1 MIFFLKKYTPATY
14 WRDNMAREEATLQ
27 INGMT
32 CTACAASIEKGIS
45 KIEGVQEANVNFA
58 LERTTVV
65 YDPAKTNVEEFEK
78 KVEDLGYHVVQQK
91 TEFDISGMT
100 CATCATKIERRLSKM
115 DGVSRANVN
124 FALETIAVSF
134 DNYTVRGYGGG
145 RVKMRSDYYG

>member
-1 MIFFLKKYTPATY
+1 MLH
-14 WRDNMAREEATLQ
+14 
-27 INGMT
+27 
-32 CTACAASIEKGIS
+32 
-45 KIEGVQEANVNFA
+45 VNFA

-65 YDPAKTNVEEFEK
+65 YDPAKTNAEEFEK

-91 TEFDISGMT
+91 TKFDISGMT
-100 CATCATKIERRLSKM
+100 CAACATKIEKRLSKM